1 MTETNITTMGTT
13 TTGAA
18 AMGAGSVAEIATP
31 NASRYLQQL
40 CKHFAH
46 KRPVTFDPQTGS
58 IAFASGECRL
68 EAADGV
74 LTLSLAAPDAVFLE
88 QLQDVV
94 ARHLV
99 RFAFREEIRIAWRAV

>member
-1 MTETNITTMGTT
+1 MNDLSTMTRD
-13 TTGAA
+13 AK
-18 AMGAGSVAEIATP
+18 SVAEIATP

-46 KRPVTFDPQTGS
+46 KRPVTFDPQSGS
-58 IAFASGECRL
+58 IAFSSGECRL
-68 EAADGV
+68 EARDDA
-74 LTLSLAAPDAVFLE
+74 LTLSLTAPDAAYLE

-99 RFAFREEIRIAWRAV
+99 RFAFREDMQIDWRAA